1 MSEWELRGNRMMTG
15 KLWGLERAGWPH
27 PPQNQCPHPVP
38 TNHTGCLKV
47 LLQRVV
53 ILWGLS
59 GHWFVLFE
67 TGFHYVFR
75 AGLELI
81 IYPKLASGSQRSIAI
96 SLLSTEVIGTSY
108 HT

>member
-1 MSEWELRGNRMMTG
+1 MASTT
-15 KLWGLERAGWPH
+15 
-27 PPQNQCPHPVP
+27 QNQCPHPVP

-47 LLQRVV
+47 LLQQVV

-59 GHWFVLFE
+59 GHWFLLFE
-67 TGFHYVFR
+67 TGSHYVFL

-81 IYPKLASGSQRSIAI
+81 TYMKLASSPQRSIAI
-96 SLLSTEVIGTSY
+96 SLLSTEITGTSY

>member
-1 MSEWELRGNRMMTG
+1 MGAERVQDDDQEALRSRESRMASTT
-15 KLWGLERAGWPH
+15 
-27 PPQNQCPHPVP
+27 QNQCPHPVP

-53 ILWGLS
+53 ILWG
-59 GHWFVLFE
+59 WFVLFE
-67 TGFHYVFR
+67 TGFHYVFL

-81 IYPKLASGSQRSIAI
+81 IYTKLASSPQRSIAI
-96 SLLSTEVIGTSY
+96 SLPSTEIIGTSH